1 MKEQTAANTAGGP
14 EIFKFAP
21 GDPFLEL
28 AEEIEG
34 LVARRAHELFEA
46 RGCVHGFDREDWRRA
61 QEEIVVNVPV
71 DVIETETEIIVRG
84 DVPGLGENDLEV
96 RVAPRALCITG
107 KRQAAS
113 NQEGEQTVYSE
124 RRSDQVFRV
133 LELPSEIDPDRAG
146 ATLENGILEIKLLK
160 VGTGKRIP
168 VRARAAS
175 A

>member
-1 MKEQTAANTAGGP
+1 MKETPADMVGGP
-14 EIFKFAP
+14 EIFKLAP

-34 LVARRAHELFEA
+34 LVARRAYELFEA
-46 RGCVHGFDREDWRRA
+46 RGCAHGFDREDWRRA
-61 QEEIVVNVPV
+61 LSEIVVNVPV
-71 DVIETETEIIVRG
+71 DVIDAETELIVRA
-84 DVPGLGENDLEV
+84 DVPGLSENDLEV
-96 RVAPRALCITG
+96 RVSPRALCITG
-107 KRQAAS
+107 KREVIS
-113 NQEGEQTVYSE
+113 SEEGKQTVYSE

-133 LELPSEIDPDRAG
+133 LDLPSEIDPDRAA